1 MVAADQR
8 TGQLAFAYRSSKR
21 GDGLLLQAAGLAG
34 SLNMQLAVVVPF
46 VLPADGPGC
55 CGIRGRRWEDILRQ
69 VAEEDA
75 ERARRLLDD
84 AGVPHSVTL
93 AEGPSVPDIVE
104 AFACEGSRASLE
116 ITSGVSQRRVPL
128 SSAQFDARLMNACCH
143 AAGLLALDG
152 EERDALY
159 PVGRTGLAC
168 AFGDE
173 LVGVVPELLDA

>member
-104 AFACEGSRASLE
+104 AFASERDRQLALPETPSGTAFTRSTLRRTKRLAAGTVRGLAAKAHGPPLRLPRASR
-116 ITSGVSQRRVPL
+116 S
-128 SSAQFDARLMNACCH
+128 
-143 AAGLLALDG
+143 
-152 EERDALY
+152 
-159 PVGRTGLAC
+159 
-168 AFGDE
+168 DE
-173 LVGVVPELLDA
+173 FH